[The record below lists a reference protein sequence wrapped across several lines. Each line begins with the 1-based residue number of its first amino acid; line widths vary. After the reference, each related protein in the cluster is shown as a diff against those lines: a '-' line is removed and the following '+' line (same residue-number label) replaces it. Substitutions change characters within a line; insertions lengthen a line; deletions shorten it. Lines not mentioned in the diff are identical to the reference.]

1 MYVFLNSREKDMKE
15 KMSENTSNVRKYAI
29 RCGVTLA
36 LLTAGIAVP
45 TVVHHVGHPETVLA
59 ATNSNKNVS
68 SFMISQIS
76 SRTGDSQ
83 TAVTVNNDTV
93 LADNSAADSLNGKL
107 SQTLNNETLNTDNM
121 DLAEAKSEG
130 LNYLRDYN
138 NAVNDY
144 VNSQHKAGKLSGDDA
159 NQILSMVDSI
169 ESVATRS
176 VRNSKDVNTVKSN
189 ANNAIRAMELVASS
203 EGDTVDGVKVNTTQV
218 INANGKTDTSKS
230 NGTISNG
237 NLNTNSGDSN
247 NNTKNNNE
255 SKAHQGG
262 GQGSGVT
269 PGSGSLSNNPG
280 GNTGYNG
287 DNGNG
292 GTTNGNGQG
301 QEQAPSK
308 AQVFANV
315 QAMEAWA
322 KEYGNTSVDGSTVV
336 TNVNDVQENG
346 AKKGNDAT
354 MFVGDDSLNFVSDNK
369 YQVKTGDQ
377 VRVTITSYSPKDSDE
392 EGEVDFSKLEQTAQV
407 KNTGSN
413 GSANGANSNQQGA
426 NGGAQNGQQ
435 PGSQSQNGANG
446 NAPTGS
452 TIPQTGQS
460 KVNAFL
466 SAIGLSSIAGLSF
479 FGLKKRQ
486 N

>member
-29 RCGVTLA
+29 RCSVTLA
-36 LLTAGIAVP
+36 LLTAGIALP

-107 SQTLNNETLNTDNM
+107 SQTLNNEPLNTDNM
-121 DLAEAKSEG
+121 NLDEAKSEG

-203 EGDTVDGVKVNTTQV
+203 EGDTVDGVKVDTTQI
-218 INANGKTDTSKS
+218 INANGKTDISKS

-237 NLNTNSGDSN
+237 NLNTNSGNSN

-255 SKAHQGG
+255 VKAHQGG
-262 GQGSGVT
+262 GKGSGVT
-269 PGSGSLSNNPG
+269 SGSGSSLNVP
-280 GNTGYNG
+280 NG

-292 GTTNGNGQG
+292 GTTAGDNGNGQS
-301 QEQAPSK
+301 QAPSNK
-308 AQVFANV
+308 QVFANV

-346 AKKGNDAT
+346 AKKGNEQT
-354 MFVGDDSLNFVSDNK
+354 QFVGDDSLNFVSDNK

-377 VRVTITSYSPKDSDE
+377 VRVTITSYTPKDSDE

-413 GSANGANSNQQGA
+413 SSQQGS

-435 PGSQSQNGANG
+435 PGSQGQNGADG

-466 SAIGLSSIAGLSF
+466 SAIGLSSLAGLSF

>member
-1 MYVFLNSREKDMKE
+1 
-15 KMSENTSNVRKYAI
+15 MSENTSNVRKYAI
-29 RCGVTLA
+29 RCSVTLA
-36 LLTAGIAVP
+36 LLTAGIALP

-203 EGDTVDGVKVNTTQV
+203 EGDTVDGVKVDTTQV
-218 INANGKTDTSKS
+218 INANGKTDISKS

-237 NLNTNSGDSN
+237 NLNTNSGNSN
-247 NNTKNNNE
+247 SNTKNNNE

-269 PGSGSLSNNPG
+269 PGSGSSLNVPS
-280 GNTGYNG
+280 G

-292 GTTNGNGQG
+292 VTTAGDNGNGQS
-301 QEQAPSK
+301 QAPSNK
-308 AQVFANV
+308 QVFANV

-346 AKKGNDAT
+346 AKKGNEAT

-435 PGSQSQNGANG
+435 PGSQGQNGADG

-466 SAIGLSSIAGLSF
+466 SAIGLSSLAGLSF

>member
-1 MYVFLNSREKDMKE
+1 MFLNSREKDMKE

-29 RCGVTLA
+29 RCSVTLA
-36 LLTAGIAVP
+36 LLTAGIALP

-121 DLAEAKSEG
+121 NLDEAKSEG

-269 PGSGSLSNNPG
+269 PGSGSSSNNPG

-292 GTTNGNGQG
+292 GTTAGDNGNGQS
-301 QEQAPSK
+301 QAPSNN
-308 AQVFANV
+308 QVFANV

-346 AKKGNDAT
+346 AKKGNEQT
-354 MFVGDDSLNFVSDNK
+354 VFVGDDSLNFVSDNK

-413 GSANGANSNQQGA
+413 GSASGANSNQQGA
-426 NGGAQNGQQ
+426 NGQQ
-435 PGSQSQNGANG
+435 PGSQGQNGANG

-466 SAIGLSSIAGLSF
+466 SAIGLSSLAGLSF

>member
-29 RCGVTLA
+29 RCSVTLA
-36 LLTAGIAVP
+36 LLTAGIALP

-121 DLAEAKSEG
+121 NLDEAKSEG

-144 VNSQHKAGKLSGDDA
+144 VNSQHKAGKLSGDDV

-218 INANGKTDTSKS
+218 INANGKTDVSKS

-247 NNTKNNNE
+247 SNTKNNNE
-255 SKAHQGG
+255 SKSRQGG

-269 PGSGSLSNNPG
+269 PGSGSSSNNPG
-280 GNTGYNG
+280 GNTG

-301 QEQAPSK
+301 QEQAPSQ

-346 AKKGNDAT
+346 AKKGNEAT

-392 EGEVDFSKLEQTAQV
+392 EGEVNFSKLEQTAQV

-426 NGGAQNGQQ
+426 NGGQQ
-435 PGSQSQNGANG
+435 SGSQGQNGADG

-466 SAIGLSSIAGLSF
+466 SAIGLSSLAGLSF

>member
-36 LLTAGIAVP
+36 LLTAGIALP

-59 ATNSNKNVS
+59 ATKSNKNVS

-121 DLAEAKSEG
+121 NLDEAKSEG

-144 VNSQHKAGKLSGDDA
+144 VNSQHKDGKLSGDDV
-159 NQILSMVDSI
+159 NQILSMIDSI

-269 PGSGSLSNNPG
+269 PGSGSSSNNPD
-280 GNTGYNG
+280 GNTGYNV

-292 GTTNGNGQG
+292 GMTNGNGQG

-426 NGGAQNGQQ
+426 NGQQ
-435 PGSQSQNGANG
+435 PGSQGQNGANG

-466 SAIGLSSIAGLSF
+466 SAIGLSSLAGLSL